1 VTVLP
6 YGAWPSPITAEML
19 ATAGVGLGEVLLDD
33 GIVYWTESRPTEGGR
48 GVVCKGD
55 PHTSPVDITP
65 AGFDAR
71 TRVHEYGGGP
81 YTVHHGTVYFSNRPD
96 ARLYRQ
102 PDGGS
107 PEPITPD
114 TDGTHRYA
122 DGTITPEGRWWIGV
136 RERHDLGP
144 KVADVVNE
152 LIVVPSDGS
161 AEPRVLASGRDFYS
175 SPRVS
180 SDGDRLAWLEWDLPW
195 MPWDGTELFVAD
207 LSAEAELG
215 EPSLVAGRAAEESIW
230 DPEWS
235 PSGDLVF
242 ASDRSGW
249 WNLERVRDGE
259 RTLLHPAE
267 AEFGYPQWV
276 MGERSFGFLSDGRIV
291 CLHDQ
296 DARTSVGVLDP
307 ETGEL
312 TDLDLPYDALR
323 FGPSIDVAG
332 STIVFAA
339 GSATRPTEL
348 VWLDFSARSVDV
360 IKTSAESPVDHAYFS
375 VPEAID
381 FPTEGGLTAHAL
393 FYPATNPDATGPD
406 GERPP
411 LIVTAHGGPTG
422 HTTAVFDLGVQFWT
436 SRGLAVVDVNYGG
449 STGYG
454 RAYRQRLNGMWG
466 VVDLQDCVN
475 AARFL
480 VDRGD
485 VDGDRLLVRGG
496 SAGGYVVMCALTFT
510 DVFAAGA
517 SYFGIADL
525 VPFAQGDTHKFE
537 SHYEHTMIGPWPEA
551 EDTYRARSPINF
563 TDLLSAPMLV
573 LQGADDEVV
582 PPAQAELIVG
592 VLEAKHIPHAYLLYE
607 GEGHG
612 FRKAE
617 TIVDARNAELSFY
630 GQILGFE
637 PAGDVP
643 TLAIADR

>member
-1 VTVLP
+1 MTVLP
-6 YGAWPSPITAEML
+6 YGAWPSPMTAEML
-19 ATAGVGLGEVLLDD
+19 ATAGVGLGEVRLDD
-33 GIVYWTESRPTEGGR
+33 GIVYWTEMRPTEGGR

-55 PHTSPVDITP
+55 PHTAPVDVTP
-65 AGFDAR
+65 RDFDAR

-81 YTVHHGTVYFSNRPD
+81 YTVHHGTVYFSHRSD

-102 PDGGS
+102 PEGGA
-107 PEPITPD
+107 PEPITRD
-114 TDGTHRYA
+114 TDGGHRYA
-122 DGTITPEGRWWIGV
+122 DGTITPDGRSWIGV

-144 KVADVVNE
+144 AVADVVNE
-152 LIVVPSDGS
+152 LVVVPTDGS
-161 AEPRVLASGRDFYS
+161 AEPRALATGRDFYS

-180 SDGDRLAWLEWDLPW
+180 PDGDRLAWLEWDLPW
-195 MPWDGTELFVAD
+195 MPWDGTELVVAD
-207 LSAEAELG
+207 LSADAQLD
-215 EPSLVAGRAAEESIW
+215 EPSLVAGRGGEESIW

-235 PSGDLVF
+235 PSGELVF

-249 WNLERVRDGE
+249 WNLERMRDGE
-259 RTLLHPAE
+259 RTVLHAAE

-291 CLHDQ
+291 CMYDR
-296 DARTSVGVLDP
+296 DARTSIAVLDP

-312 TDLDLPYDALR
+312 TDLDLPYDALWS
-323 FGPSIDVAG
+323 GPSIDVAG
-332 STIVFAA
+332 STIVFIA
-339 GSATRPTEL
+339 GSATRPAEL

-360 IKTSAESPVDHAYFS
+360 IKTSTESPLDHAYFS

-381 FPTEGGLTAHAL
+381 FPTDGGLTAHAL
-393 FYPATNPDATGPD
+393 FYPPASPDASGPD
-406 GERPP
+406 DARPP
-411 LIVTAHGGPTG
+411 LIVMAHGGPTS
-422 HTTAVFDLGVQFWT
+422 HTTPAFDLTVQFWT
-436 SRGLAVVDVNYGG
+436 SRGFGMVDVNYGG

-454 RAYRQRLNGMWG
+454 REYRQRLNEMWG

-475 AARFL
+475 AAKFL

-485 VDGDRLLVRGG
+485 VDGERLLVRGG

-525 VPFAQGDTHKFE
+525 VPFAEGDTHKFE
-537 SHYEHTMIGPWPEA
+537 SRYEHTMIGPWPDA
-551 EDTYRARSPINF
+551 EETYRARSPINF
-563 TDLLSAPMLV
+563 TDLLSTPMLV

-582 PPAQAELIVG
+582 PPAQAELIVAA
-592 VLEAKHIPHAYLLYE
+592 LESKHIPHAYLLFK

-617 TIVDARNAELSFY
+617 TVVDARNAELSFY
-630 GQILGFE
+630 AQILGFE

-643 TLAIADR
+643 TLAIADL